1 MRLIKEIKDVRQFNI
16 YRGLEIIAFKDKVL
30 IGDKE
35 LDATERD
42 DYYVDNGVLAK
53 RDRGE
58 GSGKHSIYVNDHFE
72 DFPIKYESLNRFSP
86 EEYYSS
92 VFEDDGSEKY
102 YFYDY
107 GKEYYFTI
115 NESQNSYLASYD
127 SYSSIFMIPLLDNKT
142 LVFYTKT
149 GERLWEYKE
158 EYENLKINGRCI
170 PVVDDVVVVISM
182 KGLNPKKIQGFDIRS
197 GNRLW
202 ETTMESGVSNTLFLG
217 PDNMLYGCK
226 SVWIKPLVSSRLML
240 TKLNPF
246 TGELDLTVVSEG
258 ECFDV
263 MPWNVTMHGNKL
275 YYTDNRRGNEIGVID
290 VDKKEL
296 VDRMPLNIDKKVTI
310 GAPVVTDDK
319 VYVFIRDLQELRVF
333 EKEEFASEKRAS
345 DDACQTKL
353 DSPAP
358 EPREEKE
365 EKIVPSSVFDK
376 GYRVCTRDGLR
387 FLKINGEEYQPFYSS
402 DVIVNCT
409 YLMKSYDLFNE
420 SDIQEF
426 YNEVSKNPFID
437 GIRLGYGRLMY
448 NLSYNDYLEDLKKT
462 SYIAKL
468 NYSNPIN
475 FIWPFHKVRKS
486 EVESFYEYSVSIVI
500 KGVEVSK
507 FDDAGVGYIG
517 YPGSFPEYM
526 DISSSGLEDDVVS
539 LLPKEEIKEIK
550 VGNGHDG
557 FVTVSLIPKKFIE
570 KIVLRRKHFNIELVE
585 AEEDKQEFTGK
596 DDVYVLNPNQP
607 DNEVLELMKKF
618 GFMELK

>member
-1 MRLIKEIKDVRQFNI
+1 MMKLIDKIFNVVNFGTYNGKSVCVYSDYFMVGEKVFPKSINDYITAENDVLSCYKKDYKQYEIYNNDDFEPFVRTIGAPRFFMKDVWLEFNS
-16 YRGLEIIAFKDKVL
+16 
-30 IGDKE
+30 
-35 LDATERD
+35 D
-42 DYYVDNGVLAK
+42 DYNDIDVRFAEYGHVYTFNMSAPNGIHWPK
-53 RDRGE
+53 YD
-58 GSGKHSIYVNDHFE
+58 KKNSI
-72 DFPIKYESLNRFSP
+72 LLFSEP
-86 EEYYSS
+86 N
-92 VFEDDGSEKY
+92 EKY
-102 YFYDY
+102 
-107 GKEYYFTI
+107 I
-115 NESQNSYLASYD
+115 
-127 SYSSIFMIPLLDNKT
+127 
-142 LVFYTKT
+142 LVYTKT

-158 EYENLKINGRCI
+158 EDENLKINGRCI

-263 MPWNVTMHGNKL
+263 MPWLVTMHGNKL

-296 VDRMPLNIDKKVTI
+296 VDRMPLNNDKKVTI

-353 DSPAP
+353 GSPAP

-376 GYRVCTRDGLR
+376 GYRVYTRNGMR
-387 FLKINGEEYQPFYSS
+387 FIKINGVEYQPFYSS
-402 DVIVNCT
+402 DVVVNCT
-409 YLMKSYDLFNE
+409 NVMKSYDLFNE

-426 YNEVSKNPFID
+426 YNEVKNKPFVD
-437 GIRLGYGRLMY
+437 GIRLGCGRLMY
-448 NLSYNDYLEDLKKT
+448 DLSYKEYEEDLKKA

-468 NYSNPIN
+468 NYSNPTN

-526 DISSSGLEDDVVS
+526 DISASGLEGDVVS